1 MEVVASAL
9 CWVEILYSDSLNA
22 MVSLDGKV
30 WEIEDMCVDDLIS
43 LKEQTERLI
52 PADTRA

>member
-1 MEVVASAL
+1 MEVVAGAL
-9 CWVEILYSDSLNA
+9 CWIEVLYGDGLNA
-22 MVSLDGKV
+22 KVSLDGKV

-43 LKEQTERLI
+43 LKEQTERRI